1 MNTSGLHIL
10 LNVKKWKYV
19 QQPIFI
25 YDLGVPRLSKTFDAY
40 NISQLWQKT
49 KCVFFIFH
57 KPFKALYLPII
68 TKLIF
73 SHFSSISSGQLL
85 SHRRFPRPAVARRR
99 GASRS
104 RSRCHSVLRRTG
116 IKQSNSFSFGTHLIS
131 DKLCYQ
137 MILVVNSVVEEKNLN
152 AQEFESM
159 RRSVCLIW
167 LFSWSRVH

>member
-1 MNTSGLHIL
+1 M
-10 LNVKKWKYV
+10 
-19 QQPIFI
+19 
-25 YDLGVPRLSKTFDAY
+25 
-40 NISQLWQKT
+40 
-49 KCVFFIFH
+49 FFLIFH

-116 IKQSNSFSFGTHLIS
+116 IKQLKSFSFGTHLIS

-137 MILVVNSVVEEKNLN
+137 MIFVNSVVEEKDLN
-152 AQEFESM
+152 AYC
-159 RRSVCLIW
+159 RSSNPW
-167 LFSWSRVH
+167 GGLFVLFDFFHEAGYIN